1 MVSIIHIHTVVHSTG
16 SSSRSSQFTAL
27 LVPESHSDS
36 LDQVGEHLL
45 SSGKKWEEW
54 GCSEARPCGGA
65 RGWDTTDELCS
76 SQWEGG
82 DCLPWPRCRGQLWS
96 APQSL
101 LLSTYTSYQWSS
113 QYWAAAAAGLKSGFI
128 WTSFSSIGWLVIWYQ
143 ANFILTLVWAE
154 QEQSFS
160 EEKFRVSI
168 TSLSDELFLS
178 NCDVSSRHTQA
189 DSLIID

>member
-1 MVSIIHIHTVVHSTG
+1 MVSIIHIHTVVRVYHLG
-16 SSSRSSQFTAL
+16 LHSSRRCWCPSHTRIVWTKLGNICWAL
-27 LVPESHSDS
+27 VRSEK
-36 LDQVGEHLL
+36 
-45 SSGKKWEEW
+45 SGAA
-54 GCSEARPCGGA
+54 ARPCGGA

>member
-1 MVSIIHIHTVVHSTG
+1 MVSIIHIHTVVRVYHLGLHSSRRCWCPSHTRIVWTELGNICWALVRSEKSGAAARRGHAAAREGGTLLMSYAVVSGREETACHGRGAVASSGQHHNHYYSQHTPATNGHPSTG
-16 SSSRSSQFTAL
+16 
-27 LVPESHSDS
+27 
-36 LDQVGEHLL
+36 
-45 SSGKKWEEW
+45 
-54 GCSEARPCGGA
+54 
-65 RGWDTTDELCS
+65 
-76 SQWEGG
+76 
-82 DCLPWPRCRGQLWS
+82 
-96 APQSL
+96 L
-101 LLSTYTSYQWSS
+101 LLL
-113 QYWAAAAAGLKSGFI
+113 LKSGFI